1 MADGPQQGAA
11 TATLLPGLE
20 DLGDIEGA
28 SVLVRADF
36 NVPLRSGEIAD
47 DTRIRGGVPTIEWLR
62 SRGASV
68 VVCTHLGRPG
78 GRPDPAW
85 SVEPVRARLGE
96 LVEGV
101 GPVVGSAP
109 VGTRLSE
116 LAEGVGSVA
125 GTALAGARLSRVV
138 KGVELLENLRFDPG
152 EEADDPAF
160 VHRLIEGC
168 DFYVNDAFG
177 ASHRP
182 HASIMGPPRFLPSAA
197 GRLLAREAE
206 VLIGLRNPPRRPF
219 VAVLGGS
226 KVSDKLGA
234 IEALL
239 EVVDTLAVG
248 GAMCFTFLKAMG
260 HEVGASLCEDAMVER
275 CRALLD
281 SGADIR
287 LPEDI
292 VALGPGA
299 RLGDPDTHED
309 RLGDS
314 NADGEVRRTV
324 HDVGGAALGG
334 GGVDGLRGEVRHTG
348 PDLPN
353 GWTGADIGPGSAAV
367 FGDAIS
373 SAGTVFWNG
382 PMGVFEDP
390 RFAAGTSAVAAATA
404 ETRAFTVV
412 GGGDSAAALAM
423 LGLAGEVDHLST
435 GGGASLELIEKGDL
449 CGLAALRGAPNAR

>member
-1 MADGPQQGAA
+1 MTAA
-11 TATLLPGLE
+11 LLPVLE
-20 DLGDIEGA
+20 DLGDIDGA

-36 NVPLRSGEIAD
+36 NVPLQSGEIVD
-47 DTRIRGGVPTIEWLR
+47 DTRIRAGVPTIRWLR
-62 SRGASV
+62 NRGASV

-85 SVEPVRARLGE
+85 SVEPVRARLSQ
-96 LVEGV
+96 LVEGIS
-101 GPVVGSAP
+101 PAP

-116 LAEGVGSVA
+116 LTEGAGSVA
-125 GTALAGARLSRVV
+125 GNASAGARLSRVV
-138 KGVELLENLRFDPG
+138 EGVELLENLRFDPG

-160 VHRLIEGC
+160 VDRLIEGC

-177 ASHRP
+177 VSHRP

-206 VLIGLRNPPRRPF
+206 VLGGLRNPPRRPF

-239 EVVDTLAVG
+239 EVVDTLVVG

-292 VALGPGA
+292 VALGPGG
-299 RLGDPDTHED
+299 RF
-309 RLGDS
+309 GDS
-314 NADGEVRRTV
+314 EEVRCTAP
-324 HDVGGAALGG
+324 DAAGAALGG
-334 GGVDGLRGEVRHTG
+334 GGGHGLRGEVRHTGPDAAGAALGGGGGHGLRGEVRHTG
-348 PDLPN
+348 PDLPD
-353 GWTGADIGPGSAAV
+353 GWTGADIGPGSAAA
-367 FGDAIS
+367 FGDAIA

-390 RFAAGTSAVAAATA
+390 RFAAGTAAVAAATA

-412 GGGDSAAALAM
+412 GGGDSAAALSM

>member
-1 MADGPQQGAA
+1 MTAA
-11 TATLLPGLE
+11 LLPVLE
-20 DLGDIEGA
+20 DLGDIDGA

-47 DTRIRGGVPTIEWLR
+47 DTRIRAGVPTIGWLR

-68 VVCTHLGRPG
+68 VVCTHLGRPA

-85 SVEPVRARLGE
+85 SVEPMRARLSQ

-101 GPVVGSAP
+101 GPAP

-116 LAEGVGSVA
+116 LTEGAGSVA
-125 GTALAGARLSRVV
+125 GNASAGARLSRVV
-138 KGVELLENLRFDPG
+138 EGVELLENLRFDPG

-206 VLIGLRNPPRRPF
+206 VLIGLRDPLRRPF

-239 EVVDTLAVG
+239 EVVDTLVVG

-292 VALGPGA
+292 VALGPGG
-299 RLGDPDTHED
+299 RLGNPDAHEGRPGDPDA
-309 RLGDS
+309 G
-314 NADGEVRRTV
+314 GEVRHTGP
-324 HDVGGAALGG
+324 DVGGATLGG
-334 GGVDGLRGEVRHTG
+334 GGGHGLRSEVRHTG
-348 PDLPN
+348 PDLPD
-353 GWTGADIGPGSAAV
+353 GWTGADIGPGSAAA
-367 FGDAIS
+367 FGDAIA

-390 RFAAGTSAVAAATA
+390 RFAAGTAAVAAATA
-404 ETRAFTVV
+404 GTRAFTVV